1 MSEAGGLGFALRALR
16 HRDFRVFWMGALAS
30 NTGTWLSNLAV
41 PYVLFQLTHSAV
53 WVSMATVG
61 QILPS
66 VLLSPWGGSLAD
78 RHDRR
83 RLLIV
88 TQAGMAVAAAVLWVL
103 SASGSASPWAMV
115 AALSVT
121 GLFNGANMPVWQAF
135 TNDLVPR
142 ADLRSAVALNSMQF
156 QAARAL
162 GPMIAGTII
171 ALLSPS
177 WAFGLNAL
185 SFACVLLAL
194 VTIRSRPQPVTTAR
208 TSVLRDFASALRYIT
223 GQPGIQIAIVLSMLV
238 GLFGNP
244 IFTFTVVFAGAVFH
258 VGAIGLGLMNGAL
271 GFGCLLAAP
280 LVAGSVPG
288 LTLGRLTRL
297 ALPLYGVAIGGFA
310 LAPSFLTGIVLLVVT
325 GACFMSLL
333 SSANNGIQMIVAA
346 PMRGRV
352 IAVRFMFFTAAVPLG
367 SLIQGWQ
374 ADRCGPR
381 FATMTAGAALVL
393 SGLILSV
400 LGRGRWLR
408 RLDDP
413 NDDTVI
419 APHDSLR
426 ASAVPICGTTSSAM
440 K

>member
-1 MSEAGGLGFALRALR
+1 MSEAGGLGFALRAFR
-16 HRDFRVFWMGALAS
+16 HRDFRVFWIGALAS

-83 RLLIV
+83 RLLVV
-88 TQAGMAVAAAVLWVL
+88 TQAGMAAAATVLWLL
-103 SASGSASPWAMV
+103 SACGAASPWAMV
-115 AALSVT
+115 AALSLT

-162 GPMIAGTII
+162 GPMIAGAII

-194 VTIRSRPQPVTTAR
+194 VTIRSRHRSVPTAR
-208 TSVLRDFASALRYIT
+208 TSVLDDTASALRYIRL
-223 GQPGIQIAIVLSMLV
+223 QPGIQIAIVLSVLV

-258 VGAIGLGLMNGAL
+258 VGAIGLGMMNGAL
-271 GFGCLLAAP
+271 GLGCLLAAP
-280 LVAGSVPG
+280 LVAGGLRG
-288 LTLGRLTRL
+288 LTLGRLTRV

-310 LAPSFLTGIVLLVVT
+310 LAPSFLTGIALLVLT

-346 PMRGRV
+346 SMRGRV
-352 IAVRFMFFTAAVPLG
+352 IAVRFMCFTAAVPLG
-367 SLIQGWQ
+367 SLLQGCA
-374 ADRCGPR
+374 ADRFGPR
-381 FATMTAGAALVL
+381 VATGSAGVALLVCG
-393 SGLILSV
+393 GLLSV
-400 LGRGRWLR
+400 VERGRRLR

-413 NDDTVI
+413 PDHSTTT
-419 APHDSLR
+419 L
-426 ASAVPICGTTSSAM
+426 AVPHIGTASSPIG
-440 K
+440 